1 MADRLPD
8 MLLSQ
13 LSDFV
18 AERMGFHFPRERWPD
33 LERGIQSAA
42 RAFEFNDTELCIR
55 WLFSSPITQSQIE
68 MLASHL
74 TVGETYFFRERQSFE
89 MLKERILPELIRKRR
104 GSEQRLRIWSAGCC
118 TGEEPYSIAILLKQV
133 LPDLE
138 DWQIAILATDINPR
152 FLQKASEGVY
162 GEWSFRG
169 VPPGI
174 KERHFTKRHG
184 GRFEILPEIRRMV
197 TFSYLNL
204 AEDAYPSLLNN
215 TNAMDVI
222 FCRNVLMYFAP
233 ERAKQVVRKFHHALL
248 DGGWLVVS
256 PTETSHILYEQ
267 FVTVNFPGVIFY
279 RKDSHR
285 AEASV
290 SYGLEEKT
298 EPSLQPVFAFS
309 SAPPSDP
316 EPVIAE
322 PEVEF
327 VPTDT
332 PGPRTT
338 ETEPVPYAQAL
349 YYYEQGLYG
358 EAVQMLSVLL
368 TGEPGNSKAMAL
380 LARVHANQG
389 NLMEATRWCEKA
401 LAADRLSSTYHVL
414 HATILQEQGAMQ
426 EAVRALKRALYM
438 DQNLVLAHFA
448 LANIARQQGKSQ
460 EASKHFE
467 NTRSLLNAYAQEE
480 ILPESEGMTAGRL
493 MEILRA
499 TSNGERSAGGKIDG

>member
-33 LERGIQSAA
+33 LERGIRAA
-42 RAFEFNDTELCIR
+42 VPEFDFDDTESCVR
-55 WLFSSPITQSQIE
+55 WLVSSPVTRSQIE
-68 MLASHL
+68 VLASHL
-74 TVGETYFFRERQSFE
+74 TVGETYFFRERQSFQILE
-89 MLKERILPELIRKRR
+89 ERVLPELIRKRR
-104 GSEQRLRIWSAGCC
+104 GTDKRLRIWSAGCC
-118 TGEEPYSIAILLKQV
+118 TGEEPYSIAILLRQS
-133 LPDLE
+133 LPDLK
-138 DWQIAILATDINPR
+138 DWQITILATDINPH
-152 FLQKASEGVY
+152 FLKKAAEGIY

-169 VPPGI
+169 VPTGTQD
-174 KERHFTKRHG
+174 RHFTKKRN
-184 GRFEILPEIRRMV
+184 GRFGILPEIRRMV

-248 DGGWLVVS
+248 DVGWLVVS
-256 PTETSHILYEQ
+256 PSETSQILYSQ
-267 FVTVNFPGVIFY
+267 FATVNFPGVILY
-279 RKDSHR
+279 KKDGHKRSTD
-285 AEASV
+285 V
-290 SYGLEEKT
+290 SYELEEKT
-298 EPSLQPVFAFS
+298 KPFLQPPQEKS
-309 SAPPSDP
+309 IITGAP
-316 EPVIAE
+316 E
-322 PEVEF
+322 PEV
-327 VPTDT
+327 
-332 PGPRTT
+332 T
-338 ETEPVPYAQAL
+338 EPEPVPYTQAL
-349 YYYEQGLYG
+349 YYYEQGLYE

-368 TGEPGNSKAMAL
+368 AGEPGNSKAMAL

-401 LAADRLSSTYHVL
+401 LAADKLSTTYHVL

-426 EAVRALKRALYM
+426 EAVRALKRALYL

-467 NTRSLLNAYAQEE
+467 NTRILLNAYAQEE

-499 TSNGERSAGGKIDG
+499 TSSGERSAGGKTADANG